1 MIEIILAFV
10 ISAFICFVF
19 LHRTVFNFGDPVL
32 FVNIAI
38 PFSAALLTFL
48 CVSNLVTWDKL
59 GLFAIVGVS
68 FLIGGRIATAFFG
81 RETFRSAIERSV
93 GRLSRQEIYAILI
106 VTTCITMVLAAFAVQ
121 AGAQGDGRQDFNRA
135 FRPVVTLH
143 GGLWLFSLLALL
155 SKKLKKTE
163 VIVWFVLLVVP
174 SIAFSG
180 KSVLLPV
187 FFWFG
192 LKFFVEKRR
201 ANFFTFAILTGVLF
215 AGVGVM
221 GLIAYGAENSSDI
234 LTLIVGRLW
243 LSGDVYIYAYQKGGL
258 DMVRSD
264 YHVSF
269 LSYMFHPFTAL
280 VGIRGYDRP
289 LGSMLA
295 SEALGTDVLTG
306 PNPHLPVLL
315 DYFFPDQILVTVL
328 ISIAIGAVVIGIRAV
343 GIYLAKSRS
352 RYLALGGVT
361 AAIFCPAGGFTDT
374 SLVFISLVGVGSATV
389 LGSILELLFHRRPR
403 RRLAITAL
411 PIDRVPS

>member
-1 MIEIILAFV
+1 MIAVILSFIIAAAV
-10 ISAFICFVF
+10 CYVF
-19 LHRTVFNFGDPVL
+19 LRRTIFNFGDPLL
-32 FVNIAI
+32 FVDVAI

-48 CVSNLVTWDKL
+48 CTSNLVTWDKL
-59 GLFAIVGVS
+59 ALFAIVVVS
-68 FLIGGRIATAFFG
+68 FLAGGRIATAFFG

-93 GRLSRQEIYAILI
+93 ARLSRTEIYTILI
-106 VTTCITMVLAAFAVQ
+106 VTTAITVVLAIFAIQ
-121 AGAQGDGRQDFNRA
+121 AGAQGDARQDFNRA

-143 GGLWLFSLLALL
+143 SGLWLFSLMALL
-155 SKKLKKTE
+155 SAKLKKTE
-163 VIVWFVLLVVP
+163 VTIWFILLVVP

-192 LKFFVEKRR
+192 LKFFVQKKH
-201 ANFFTFAILTGVLF
+201 ADVATIAVLTGFLL
-215 AGVGVM
+215 AGVAIM

-234 LTLIVGRLW
+234 LVLIAGRLW

-269 LSYMFHPFTAL
+269 LAYMFHPITSL
-280 VGIRGYDRP
+280 VGIRGYSKP

-295 SEALGTDVLTG
+295 SEALQSDVLTG

-315 DYFFPDQILVTVL
+315 DYFFPGQIAVTVL
-328 ISIAIGAVVIGIRAV
+328 ISIAIGAFVIGIRAW

-352 RYLALGGVT
+352 RYLSLGGVT

-374 SLVFISLVGVGSATV
+374 SLVFISLVGVASVTV
-389 LGSILELLFHRRPR
+389 LGAIFELLIPR
-403 RRLAITAL
+403 RSQARLAVAASPTVSGGA
-411 PIDRVPS
+411 